1 MTDCST
7 SSTPVGALYEH
18 LGAFIHGA
26 SKNPEL
32 SASTRDVTIS
42 SASHERFQPRHG
54 MRDTEDVLL
63 NELITST
70 TFPSAPHLNH
80 HCRRYPTGP
89 FRRDDT
95 AFDEAW
101 RTAKLGATPADVQ
114 TSEDTL
120 LHDVW
125 QDIQTEDDYSED
137 FSPEAYTAM
146 YLRDR
151 LAAPR
156 GVSDSHN
163 EYMSAAWE
171 APFISAPAPF
181 PVANMDDRGC
191 DFVAEFMTQELAD
204 ASDIHAVE
212 ATFWDTM
219 KTVDGARGS
228 RWDWS
233 AVYRTSADEAI
244 ADGDPSE
251 AETKRISRNEGIA
264 LKGRARLALL
274 FGHISGESSGGSGS
288 GSGNGSSGAD
298 DNRGTSLKFDK
309 AHRSDSTV
317 P

>member
-32 SASTRDVTIS
+32 SASTRDVIIS
-42 SASHERFQPRHG
+42 GASHERFQPRHG

-63 NELITST
+63 NELIAST

-80 HCRRYPTGP
+80 HCRRYLTGP
-89 FRRDDT
+89 FRHDDN
-95 AFDEAW
+95 AFDETW
-101 RTAKLGATPADVQ
+101 RTAQLGATPADVQ

-151 LAAPR
+151 LPAP
-156 GVSDSHN
+156 GVVPDTHDDC
-163 EYMSAAWE
+163 MSAAWE

-181 PVANMDDRGC
+181 PVADMDDRGC
-191 DFVAEFMTQELAD
+191 DFVADFMAQELAD

-212 ATFWDTM
+212 ASFWDTM
-219 KTVDGARGS
+219 KNVDGAHGN

-233 AVYRTSADEAI
+233 AVYRKSVDEEI

-274 FGHISGESSGGSGS
+274 FGHISGESSGGSS
-288 GSGNGSSGAD
+288 AAD
-298 DNRGTSLKFDK
+298 DSRGTSLKFNK